1 MSLPL
6 VRKVSGTERYSVAR
20 ANTLIYMNVV
30 VGARL
35 HELSKT
41 GTSSQPRD
49 HAQWVQLLTGPLTW
63 LIQEHPNLSVV
74 VGDHL
79 SATPVFL
86 QMASVDLSRV
96 IRVTSIDRVADI
108 NKVLEEEHGIHF
120 DFSNTELPL
129 WRTVVVQVKEDGSFY
144 VLHVYQHC
152 IADGRAGLGV
162 VEQLIEQLN
171 IQAVAADEPYTL
183 PSVVVIPSTLRA
195 MPPPLEEII
204 NCSPSPGLLIKEGLL
219 ALFLPASVK
228 RALEKKY
235 WSGEFDATLKVPNE
249 TEVVAMYLTKEE
261 TAQVAQSAKAH
272 KTTVHAI
279 LLGAAAFATKAVF
292 LSNSGDNQQ
301 DPTTTKMGMKLT
313 TPVTLRPI
321 VKPALTNYVQ
331 GNFTSEIASKD
342 IKVKLDTGIWDLAYR
357 FKKQLV
363 AETTKPRPLLGHVG
377 LLDYLPKETGGWEKF
392 LTDQVKKEQH
402 GREATLQI
410 SNLGIGLK
418 QDQKST
424 DSTPAHFKVLDAM
437 FSQASSITAAS
448 FTFSVVTANGVLA
461 VTSSW
466 QKSAFT
472 GRDRG
477 ELHMREFKRIL
488 LEATQL
494 ERKDYRFR
502 EVFGASPTT
511 AAAISTNK
519 AQ

>member
-1 MSLPL
+1 MSLSL
-6 VRKVSGTERYSVAR
+6 VRKVGGTERYSVAR

-41 GTSSQPRD
+41 GPSSPPRD
-49 HAQWVQLLTGPLTW
+49 HAQWVQLLAGPLTW

-96 IRVTSIDRVADI
+96 IRVTSIDHVADI

-144 VLHVYQHC
+144 VLHVYQHS
-152 IADGRAGLGV
+152 IADGRAGLGL
-162 VEQLIEQLN
+162 VERLN
-171 IQAVAADEPYTL
+171 IQATMAAVDEPHTL
-183 PSVVVIPSTLRA
+183 PSVVVIPSTVRA
-195 MPPPLEEII
+195 MPPPLEEVI
-204 NCSPSPGLLIKEGLL
+204 NCSPSLGLLIREAFVG
-219 ALFLPASVK
+219 LFLPVSVK
-228 RALEKKY
+228 KAIEKKY

-249 TEVVAMYLTKEE
+249 TEVVAMYLTDEE

-272 KTTVHAI
+272 KTSVHAI
-279 LLGAAAFATKAVF
+279 LLSAAAFATKAVF
-292 LSNSGDNQQ
+292 LSNSGDNKQG
-301 DPTTTKMGMKLT
+301 PTTTKMGMKLT

-321 VKPALTNYVQ
+321 IKPAITHYVQ
-331 GNFTSEIASKD
+331 GNYTSEIASKG

-363 AETTKPRPLLGHVG
+363 AETTKPKPLLGHVG
-377 LLDYLPKETGGWEKF
+377 LLNYLPKEAGGWEKF
-392 LTDQVKKEQH
+392 LTEQVDKEQH

-418 QDQKST
+418 QNQKST
-424 DSTPAHFKVLDAM
+424 DSTPVHFKVLDAL

-461 VTSSW
+461 ATSTW

-477 ELHMREFKRIL
+477 ELHMNEFKRIL

-494 ERKDYRFR
+494 GRNDYRFR
-502 EVFGASPTT
+502 EVFGTSPTT
-511 AAAISTNK
+511 AAATSTTK